1 MDLVFGPVPSRRLGR
16 SLGIDPIPL
25 KTCSWN
31 CVYCQL
37 GRTGHPTC
45 ERARYV
51 EEADVVEAVRRSLDR
66 VGEPAVDW
74 LTFVGSGEPTLHAR
88 LGWMLR
94 EVKQLTS
101 LPVAVIT
108 NGSLL
113 HREDVREELLPADA
127 VMPSLAAGNQRL
139 FSKIHRPLP
148 CAGYGRQLE
157 GLRRFRECYAGPLWI
172 EVMLLRGLN
181 DSEDALREL
190 AEVLESIA
198 PDEVHLVLPDRPPS
212 LEWVRPTDEEGV
224 MRATAILGRQL
235 RVVHPQHG
243 RFDPASYASTADAI
257 LAVVTR
263 HPMRDA
269 ELIRMLGG
277 PPVESDV
284 RDALD
289 RLHREGH
296 VQPVERQGERFWGP
310 AEGRY

>member
-16 SLGIDPIPL
+16 SLGIDPVPL

-37 GRTGHPTC
+37 GRTSHATC
-45 ERARYV
+45 ERAHYV
-51 EEADVVEAVRRSLDR
+51 DEAEVVEAVRRVLHR
-66 VGEPAVDW
+66 VGERGIDW
-74 LTFVGSGEPTLHAR
+74 LTFVGSGEPTLHAE

-94 EVKQLTS
+94 EVKRLTP

-113 HREDVREELLPADA
+113 HREDVRGELLPADA
-127 VMPSLAAGNQRL
+127 VMPSLAAGNEEL
-139 FSKIHRPLP
+139 FRKIHRPLA
-148 CAGYGRQLE
+148 CAGYQRQLE
-157 GLRRFRECYAGPLWI
+157 GLRRFRECYPGPLWI

-181 DSEDALREL
+181 DSEDALKEL
-190 AEVLESIA
+190 AEVLDSIA
-198 PDEVHLVLPDRPPS
+198 PDEVHLVLPERPPS
-212 LEWVRPTDEEGV
+212 LEWVEPADEEGV

-243 RFDPASYASTADAI
+243 RFDPASYESTADAI

-269 ELIRMLGG
+269 ELIRILGG
-277 PPVESDV
+277 SRVEPEV
-284 RDALD
+284 RSTLE